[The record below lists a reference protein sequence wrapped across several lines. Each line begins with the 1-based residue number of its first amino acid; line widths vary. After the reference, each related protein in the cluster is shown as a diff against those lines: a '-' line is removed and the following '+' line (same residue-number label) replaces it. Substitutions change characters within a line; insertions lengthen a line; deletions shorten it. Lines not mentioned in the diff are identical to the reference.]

1 MNNSNKIHLVA
12 ADMGYGHQR
21 AVYPLIPFSQEGV
34 INLND
39 YRNIEDWEK
48 KYWLNSKK
56 AYEKISYFKKIPLLG
71 DLVFQVMDYF
81 QRIEKF
87 YPQRNLR
94 AQSLQQKLF
103 FKAVK
108 KGVGRKLIEELNL
121 NPIPFVTSFFVAA
134 YAAEYYNYKGD
145 IYCIVCDA
153 DISRAWAPINPEI
166 SRIKYFAPNKRVKQR
181 LMMYGV
187 DKKNIFITGFPLPLE
202 NIGDDEEKLIE
213 SISRRLIN
221 LDPLKVIDKSNL
233 TFQPNQE
240 LYANENNAI
249 VNITFAVGGA
259 GAQREIA
266 GVITRKL
273 QQKIEAGKVKLNL
286 VAGSRLDVYDYFSNL
301 LKELKLQNNPAVEI
315 IYHPQKAEYFRL
327 FNLCLENTD
336 ILWTKPSEL
345 SFYTGLGLPIVISEP
360 LGSQEVFNREWLLTI
375 GAGIDSLKPEY
386 VDEWLFDWIN
396 DGRLAR
402 ASINAYLYAEHRGVK
417 NIEKQILLN
426 D

>member
-1 MNNSNKIHLVA
+1 MNTSNKIHLVA

-21 AVYPLIPFSQEGV
+21 AVYPLIQFSQEGV

-39 YRNIEDWEK
+39 YINIEDWEK

-56 AYEKISYFKKIPLLG
+56 VYEKISYFKKIPLLG
-71 DLVFQVMDYF
+71 NLVFQAMDYF

-87 YPQRNLR
+87 YPQRNLS

-108 KGVGRKLIEELNL
+108 KGIGRKLIEELNL

-153 DISRAWAPINPEI
+153 DISRAWAPIDPKT
-166 SRIKYFAPNKRVKQR
+166 SRIKYFAPNTRVKQR

-187 DKKNIFITGFPLPLE
+187 NEKNIFITGFPLPLE
-202 NIGDDEEKLIE
+202 NIGVNED
-213 SISRRLIN
+213 RLITSVSQRLVN
-221 LDPLKVIDKSNL
+221 LDPLNVVDKSGL
-233 TFQPNQE
+233 DFQFKQE
-240 LYANENNAI
+240 ENTNEDKKI
-249 VNITFAVGGA
+249 VHITFAVGGA

-273 QQKIEAGKVKLNL
+273 KQKLEIGKVKLNL

-301 LKELKLQNNPAVEI
+301 LKELKLQNNPSVEI

-345 SFYTGLGLPIVISEP
+345 SFYAGLGLPIIMSEP
-360 LGSQEVFNREWLLTI
+360 VGSQEVFNREWLLSV
-375 GAGIDSLKPEY
+375 GAGLDSLNPEY
-386 VDEWLFDWIN
+386 VNEWLFDWLN

-402 ASINAYLYAEHRGVK
+402 ASINAYLYAEHKGVN
-417 NIEKQILLN
+417 NIERQILLN

>member
-1 MNNSNKIHLVA
+1 MNTNNKIHLIA

-21 AVYPLIPFSQEGV
+21 AVYPLIQFSQEGV

-39 YRNIEDWEK
+39 YRNIADWEK

-71 DLVFQVMDYF
+71 DWVFQIMDYF
-81 QRIEKF
+81 QRIENF
-87 YPQRNLR
+87 YPQRNLN
-94 AQSLQQKLF
+94 AQSFQQKLF

-108 KGVGRKLIEELNL
+108 KGVGQKLIEELNL
-121 NPIPFVTSFFVAA
+121 NPLPFVTSFFVAA

-153 DISRAWAPINPEI
+153 DISRAWAPINPET
-166 SRIKYFAPNKRVKQR
+166 SRIKYFAPNKRVKKR

-187 DKKNIFITGFPLPLE
+187 NEKNIFITGFPLPLE
-202 NIGDDEEKLIE
+202 NIGDNEEVLIK
-213 SISRRLIN
+213 SMSQRLLN
-221 LDPLKVIDKSNL
+221 LDPLNVIDKSNL
-233 TFQPNQE
+233 NFKI
-240 LYANENNAI
+240 NENKEINEDKKI

-266 GVITRKL
+266 AVIVRKL
-273 QQKIEAGKVKLNL
+273 QKSLEAGKVKLNL
-286 VAGSRLDVYDYFSNL
+286 IAGSRLDVYNYFNRF
-301 LKELKLQNNPAVEI
+301 LKELKLQNNLAIEI

-345 SFYTGLGLPIVISEP
+345 SFYTGLGLPIIISEP
-360 LGSQEVFNREWLLTI
+360 LGSQEVFNREWLISI
-375 GAGIDSLKPEY
+375 GAGLDSLNPEY

-396 DGRLAR
+396 DGRLAK
-402 ASINAYLYAEHRGVK
+402 ASINAYLYAERKGVE
-417 NIEKQILLN
+417 NIEKQILLK